1 MVIRAFSMP
10 NSSPSAKDTPL
21 RLTRRSLFAGTA
33 SLAATALAPA
43 TLVAQATQ
51 DESELT
57 ALGRRFEQALGV
69 YRAAQR
75 HFNACERRCLSEG
88 PDPPPILTE
97 AGPLGHL
104 LRIKGSWWSAREL
117 HWLLKDEE
125 ERASWPEAQ
134 AAYAAAL
141 AYEARD
147 RRFRRRIGFRVTERA
162 HEGAIDA
169 LHDLGDLI
177 LTAPAHSRA
186 ELAVQ
191 GRVVKFWGKPEW
203 WSRQESHADSCE
215 RFAAR
220 IIDGVIA
227 MAPPP

>member
-1 MVIRAFSMP
+1 MP
-10 NSSPSAKDTPL
+10 NTLPSAKDTPL
-21 RLTRRSLFAGTA
+21 RFTRRGLFAGTA

-43 TLVAQATQ
+43 AHALPTQ
-51 DESELT
+51 VEPELT
-57 ALGRRFEQALGV
+57 ALGRRFEQALGA

-75 HFNACERRCLSEG
+75 TFNACERRYLSEG
-88 PDPPPILTE
+88 PDPPPILTD
-97 AGPLGHL
+97 AGTLGHL

-117 HWLLKDEE
+117 RWLLKDEE

-134 AAYAAAL
+134 TAHAAAL

-147 RRFRRRIGFRVTERA
+147 RRFRRRIGFRAAERA
-162 HEGAIDA
+162 HEDAIDT

-177 LTAPAHSRA
+177 LAAPAQSRA
-186 ELAVQ
+186 GLAVQ
-191 GRVVKFWGKPEW
+191 GRVVKAWGKPEW
-203 WSRQESHADSCE
+203 WSRQRSHADSCE